1 MRPSGSLPVVRSES
15 THWRTSTF
23 SQEGQCVELARWTS
37 PWLNAS
43 DGGGSCVELAVAAST
58 GDASDVLGVR
68 DSKAPA
74 DGELYLPDVARGAL
88 LSFVRTNY

>member
-1 MRPSGSLPVVRSES
+1 MRPGGSLPFVRTERSS
-15 THWRTSTF
+15 HWQASTF

-37 PWLNAS
+37 SWLNAS
-43 DGGGSCVELAVAAST
+43 NGGGSCVELAVAAS
-58 GDASDVLGVR
+58 DRVLGVR

-74 DGELYLPDVARGAL
+74 DGELHLPDAARGAL